1 MTAPH
6 ADPAQLKLPNHTN
19 IKYKLTFTY
28 IRREIEQQ
36 QKKRRKRTFFNQKSA
51 VFRSCRQTQTVLLVL
66 THFSSRRAIGYF
78 VFGANKLLVT

>member
-36 QKKRRKRTFFNQKSA
+36 QKKTEKKN
-51 VFRSCRQTQTVLLVL
+51 VLQPE
-66 THFSSRRAIGYF
+66 IGCIS
-78 VFGANKLLVT
+78 